1 MNTKTF
7 LTAASLV
14 TMAVSCKNNDTVK
27 KEPVKWP
34 EGVTAPVA
42 EKKNKELTAHGDT
55 RIDEY
60 YWMNDYFK
68 KGPDSTKVVDYLKAE
83 NAYLDTMMSGTKKF
97 QEELFAEMKGR
108 IKEKD
113 ESVPVLNNGYYYYSR
128 TEEGKQYYKYCRKK
142 GNLDAP
148 EEVLLDADKM
158 AEGSG
163 YFSATGFSVSPDNK
177 LMAFGIDKLSRRQY
191 TIFIKNLETG
201 ELLKDEIKGTGGNAV
216 WAADNKTLFYT
227 SNNQVTLLSEKIR
240 KHKLGTDAA
249 ADVTVYEEKDPSNYI
264 GVYKTKSRDYIV
276 IYSSATLSS
285 EYRILKAS
293 DPDASFSIFQPRT
306 KDVLYGID
314 HWGDKFLIRTNLEA
328 KNFRLMETPVDKTTR
343 ENWKEVIAHRTDV
356 LLEDID
362 VFKGHWVIT
371 ERKEGLLQMRI
382 REIASGKEHYLDF
395 GEPAYAAYVGANPEF
410 NTTNLRYNYTSLTT
424 PNSVFDYD
432 MNTKSKKL
440 MKEQEVLGAFNKA
453 DYVTERVYATAK
465 DGAKVPVSIVYK
477 KGTKKDGSAPLL
489 LYAYGSYGASMDAS
503 FSSNRLSILNRGFI
517 YAIAHIRGGQEMGR
531 QWYEDG
537 KLMKKKN
544 TFTDF
549 IDCGEFLI
557 KEKYTSKGHLYAMG
571 GSAGGLLMGAIVNIA
586 PDLWNGVVAQ
596 VPFVDVITTMS
607 DPTIPLTTNEYDE
620 WGNPADKDAYF
631 YMKSYSPYDNVE
643 KKNYPNMLVTTGLHD
658 SQVQYFE
665 PAKWVARLRVMKT
678 DKNLLLLKTNMEAG
692 HGGASGRFDYL
703 KEIALEYAFL
713 MALEGITS

>member
-1 MNTKTF
+1 MYTKSISIAVVAIF
-7 LTAASLV
+7 LLV
-14 TMAVSCKNNDTVK
+14 ACKNNDTVK
-27 KEPVKWP
+27 KESVKWP

-42 EKKNKELTAHGDT
+42 EKKIKELTAHGDT
-55 RIDEY
+55 RSDED

-142 GNLDAP
+142 GSLDAP
-148 EEVLLDADKM
+148 EEILLDADKM

-163 YFSATGFSVSPDNK
+163 YFSATGFSISPDNK
-177 LMAFGIDKLSRRQY
+177 LMAYGIDKLSRRQY
-191 TIFIKNLETG
+191 TIYIKNLETG

-227 SNNQVTLLSEKIR
+227 SNNPATLLSEKIR
-240 KHKLGTDAA
+240 KHKLGSDATT
-249 ADVTVYEEKDPSNYI
+249 DVTVYEEKDPSNYI

-285 EYRILKAS
+285 EYRIVKAS
-293 DPDASFSIFQPRT
+293 EPDASFSLFQPRI

-314 HWGDKFLIRTNLEA
+314 HWGDKFLIRTNLDA

-362 VFKGHWVIT
+362 LFKGHWVIT

-432 MNTKSKKL
+432 MNSKNKKM
-440 MKEQEVLGAFNKA
+440 MKEQEVLGGFNKA

-503 FSSNRLSILNRGFI
+503 FSSNRLSLLNRGFI

-571 GSAGGLLMGAIVNIA
+571 GSAGGLLMGAVVNMA

-631 YMKSYSPYDNVE
+631 YMKSYSPYDNLE

-665 PAKWVARLRVMKT
+665 PAKWVARLRVLKT

-703 KEIALEYAFL
+703 KEIAMEYAFL

>member
-1 MNTKTF
+1 
-7 LTAASLV
+7 
-14 TMAVSCKNNDTVK
+14 
-27 KEPVKWP
+27 
-34 EGVTAPVA
+34 
-42 EKKNKELTAHGDT
+42 
-55 RIDEY
+55 
-60 YWMNDYFK
+60 
-68 KGPDSTKVVDYLKAE
+68 
-83 NAYLDTMMSGTKKF
+83 
-97 QEELFAEMKGR
+97 
-108 IKEKD
+108 
-113 ESVPVLNNGYYYYSR
+113 
-128 TEEGKQYYKYCRKK
+128 
-142 GNLDAP
+142 
-148 EEVLLDADKM
+148 
-158 AEGSG
+158 
-163 YFSATGFSVSPDNK
+163 
-177 LMAFGIDKLSRRQY
+177 
-191 TIFIKNLETG
+191 
-201 ELLKDEIKGTGGNAV
+201 
-216 WAADNKTLFYT
+216 
-227 SNNQVTLLSEKIR
+227 
-240 KHKLGTDAA
+240 
-249 ADVTVYEEKDPSNYI
+249 
-264 GVYKTKSRDYIV
+264 
-276 IYSSATLSS
+276 
-285 EYRILKAS
+285 
-293 DPDASFSIFQPRT
+293 
-306 KDVLYGID
+306 
-314 HWGDKFLIRTNLEA
+314 
-328 KNFRLMETPVDKTTR
+328 METPVDKTTR

-432 MNTKSKKL
+432 MNAKNKRM
-440 MKEQEVLGAFNKA
+440 MKEQEVLGGFNKA

-503 FSSNRLSILNRGFI
+503 FSSNRLSLLNRGFV

-571 GSAGGLLMGAIVNIA
+571 GSAGGLLMGAVVNMA

-631 YMKSYSPYDNVE
+631 YMKSYSPYDNLE

-665 PAKWVARLRVMKT
+665 PAKWVARLRVLKT

-703 KEIALEYAFL
+703 KEIAMEYAFL